1 MKRFHLTLWI
11 ALLVLAGIAGCE
23 RTKAPEPFPQA
34 AADGWVAAFN
44 SGDVAGLA
52 LMYCPDAKILPP
64 DQPILSGPAAI
75 EEFWKSFNPG
85 NVRIEV
91 SEVETLKLGEFWF
104 REGTY
109 NGLYPAE
116 GQPRVGKFF
125 ELWKKVDSAWL
136 IHRQMWRPTAPAT

>member
-52 LMYCPDAKILPP
+52 LMYCPEAKILPP
-64 DQPILSGPAAI
+64 NEPIISGPASI

-116 GQPRVGKFF
+116 GEPRVGKFI

-136 IHRQMWRPTAPAT
+136 IHRQMWSPNAPAT